1 MTKLPDLADQA
12 KEGTLQPHTT
22 IGAEPLTPSGEPF
35 RELRPLGSFLGSALE
50 RAERRRTRKERP
62 IPLPWESVAAQ
73 LGGGLWPGMHVLVSG
88 TGVGKTTLAL
98 QAALHAAEHGT
109 PVAYVGLELDDLQVA
124 LRLVGERA
132 GVPWS
137 KLYLGQGSDQEHA
150 AAIHAM
156 ADLEKL
162 PLYLE
167 TGKPGGW
174 PASDLSKL
182 VASMRA
188 KHPEQVPDENG
199 QLRDVP
205 GSVPML
211 VVLDFLQIIGG
222 EEGERRDLRERIGAA
237 AYEARDV
244 ARRFNCAVLLISS
257 AARDKYGVLAGDITG
272 AGLGSERREN
282 GTRRRFIASPD
293 TLIGLGKESGEIE
306 YAADSVNVAV
316 RMPAKGPD
324 DSRLVVLATPK
335 LRAGSP
341 SWTVLRFSG
350 TGFAEAGDEEA
361 DRLAGGL
368 AGGLADAAR
377 KAAQNNRGNH
387 RRNTASRPTGT
398 RTDDDGHEYDDD
410 F

>member
-1 MTKLPDLADQA
+1 MTKPLDEADRAARGILEHHAADAVPLAPD
-12 KEGTLQPHTT
+12 
-22 IGAEPLTPSGEPF
+22 GEPF
-35 RELRPLGSFLGSALE
+35 RELRPIRSFLSAALE
-50 RAERRRTRKERP
+50 RAERRRTRQERP

-98 QAALHAAEHGT
+98 QVALHAAEHGT
-109 PVAYVGLELDDLQVA
+109 PVAYVGLELDEMQIA

-137 KLYLGQGSDQEHA
+137 KLYLGQARPEDHA
-150 AAIHAM
+150 NAIDAA

-162 PLYLE
+162 PIYLE

-188 KHPEQVPDENG
+188 KHPEQVPDKNG

-222 EEGERRDLRERIGAA
+222 EEGERRELRERIRAA

-257 AARDKYGVLAGDITG
+257 AARNHYGLLAGDVAE
-272 AGLGSERREN
+272 AGLGSERRKD
-282 GTRRRFIASPD
+282 GWRRFIASPD

-324 DSRLVVLATPK
+324 GSRLVVLATPK
-335 LRAGSP
+335 LRAGVP
-341 SWTVLRFSG
+341 SWTALRFSG
-350 TGFAEAGDEEA
+350 TRFEEAGDEEA
-361 DRLAGGL
+361 DRLTREL
-368 AGGLADAAR
+368 AKEGAKDTATDTRSGSKAR
-377 KAAQNNRGNH
+377 NGK
-387 RRNTASRPTGT
+387 T
-398 RTDDDGHEYDDD
+398 RTNAADVFNDD
-410 F
+410 

>member
-50 RAERRRTRKERP
+50 RAERRKAGKERP

-137 KLYLGQGSDQEHA
+137 KLYLGEADPRESRIINA
-150 AAIHAM
+150 AAA
-156 ADLEKL
+156 LEGL
-162 PLYLE
+162 PIYLE

-222 EEGERRDLRERIGAA
+222 EEGDRRELRERIGAA

-257 AARDKYGVLAGDITG
+257 AARSHYGLLAGDVAE
-272 AGLGSERREN
+272 AGLGSERQGN
-282 GTRRRFIASPD
+282 GAWRRFIASPD
-293 TLIGLGKESGEIE
+293 TLIGVGKGAGEIE
-306 YAADSVNVAV
+306 FAADSVNVAV
-316 RMPAKGPD
+316 RTSAKAPD
-324 DSRLVVLATPK
+324 GSRLVVLATPK
-335 LRAGSP
+335 LRAGVP
-341 SWTVLRFSG
+341 SWTALRFSG
-350 TGFAEAGDEEA
+350 TRFEEAGDEEA
-361 DRLAGGL
+361 DRLTREL
-368 AGGLADAAR
+368 AKEGAKDAATDTR
-377 KAAQNNRGNH
+377 SGSKA
-387 RRNTASRPTGT
+387 RNGKT
-398 RTDDDGHEYDDD
+398 RTNAADVFNDD
-410 F
+410 